1 MRPHY
6 KRSPRRIFVM
16 IESATQSQPE
26 SALDHPSPQYIALIP
41 AAGVGARMG
50 HQCPKQYLQI
60 GKQSVLQHTIQAF
73 LATPAIQHVFVVVS
87 PNDAYIDEVLA
98 QLAQHEA
105 MSRLHI
111 LRCGGATRGAS
122 VHQGLQQLAQHL
134 AQHKAQYTAI
144 SPHDWILV
152 HDAARPGITPSL
164 LNRLMQ
170 EIADHAVGGILAL
183 PVVDTVKR
191 ACSNAGVRGALIE
204 QTVDRSDLWLAQ
216 TPQMFRYQLLC
227 DALQQAERTQL
238 AITDEASAVE
248 ALGFSPCLVE
258 GHLRNSKLTRPEDLA
273 LIEFFLQASAEA

>member
-1 MRPHY
+1 
-6 KRSPRRIFVM
+6 M

-87 PNDAYIDEVLA
+87 PNDAYIDEVLV

-105 MSRLHI
+105 VSRLHI

-122 VHQGLQQLAQHL
+122 VHQGLQQLAQ
-134 AQHKAQYTAI
+134 YMAI
-144 SPHDWILV
+144 RPHDWILV

-191 ACSNAGVRGALIE
+191 ASSNVGVRGALIE